1 MGGHLGKYGDD
12 TVQGPRHDDRQAV
25 SADRP
30 KVVRFH
36 VGIVD
41 DDAVVDGF
49 DDGTG
54 RCDFVAI
61 DALQISQLGVI

>member
-1 MGGHLGKYGDD
+1 MAGHLGKYGDD

-25 SADRP
+25 STDRP

-36 VGIVD
+36 VGIVYD
-41 DDAVVDGF
+41 DPVVDGF
-49 DDGTG
+49 RDGIR

-61 DALQISQLGVI
+61 DSLQIPQLCVI